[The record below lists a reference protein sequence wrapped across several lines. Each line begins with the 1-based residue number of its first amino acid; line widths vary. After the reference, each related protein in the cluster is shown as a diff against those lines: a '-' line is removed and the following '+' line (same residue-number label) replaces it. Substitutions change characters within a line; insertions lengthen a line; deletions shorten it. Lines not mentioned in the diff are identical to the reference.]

1 MADFFEDLTP
11 QQVMEFYEARAEF
24 ADYFKSEELIVRHK
38 LNGGEIVIFDNNR
51 LLHGRDSFT
60 GERWLEGMYFD
71 WDPIVSKIKVLNRQF
86 GYPLPYKCHTPPHF
100 SHE

>member
-1 MADFFEDLTP
+1 
-11 QQVMEFYEARAEF
+11 MEFYKAKAAFTE
-24 ADYFKSEELIVRHK
+24 YFTSEEFVVRHTLK
-38 LNGGEIVIFDNNR
+38 EGEIYFFANNR
-51 LLHGRDSFT
+51 VLHGRDSFT
-60 GERWLEGMYFD
+60 GERCLEGMYFD